1 MKTNI
6 VTKLLNALKF
16 FVLVAV
22 LSFGVSYAATWVGA
36 PANPPAGN
44 APKPINISADAQV
57 KAGALTIGTA
67 LSPQTLSVF
76 GTMSGTADICTGIS
90 GGRCLSNAN
99 ATSTSYVGQPF
110 LIRAAHTS
118 TDCTAAG
125 GTTLEVDAAKYICR
139 LPSLIS
145 GWTQYQNFTTT
156 QNVYCVNTVVPPGG
170 WTSGPTT
177 TPCNTGSH
185 TFSDTPTESCVST
198 SSGTYQVC
206 DYRTS
211 LYACF
216 NDPITTSTTCSA
228 TVTERGAY

>member
-125 GTTLEVDAAKYICR
+125 GTTHEIDAAKYVCR
-139 LPSLIS
+139 LPSLIA
-145 GWTQYQNFTTT
+145 GWTQYPSNWTTT
-156 QNVYCVNTVVPPGG
+156 QNVYCVDPTPIG
-170 WTSGPTT
+170 WTTS
-177 TPCNTGSH
+177 PCNTGSH
-185 TFSDTPTESCVST
+185 TFSNTPTESCIST
-198 SSGTYQVC
+198 STGTIVVC
-206 DYRTS
+206 DYRNS
-211 LYACF
+211 WYDCF
-216 NDPITTSTTCSA
+216 NDPATTSTTCYA
-228 TVTERGAY
+228 TVIERGAY